1 MSAPLLTLDSLR
13 SRFARQ
19 PESLIDVM
27 GGIEARF
34 AAFGNASIPAALSAA
49 ARDLLARCPDPSNL
63 PLWGVPYVVGANV
76 DVVGLPT
83 SAGLPALDFEP
94 DFDAVVVERL
104 RAAGALLI
112 GKAPVDPLGLDAS
125 AVGVAAAIAA
135 DLAVFGIASD
145 RTGAACIQAA
155 GSGVVAIK
163 PSPGRVVPDGLFVMA
178 PEFDGVVILASD
190 LEGGAAVR
198 RIIERTDEDERRVAP
213 FRRLGLLGGMS
224 AATRGIAE
232 RLDLANVA
240 VDEALFVEVAT
251 LMGEDA
257 WLVLWL
263 DDVVVPLAEL
273 PEQFPPRLRKR
284 LYGALGCS
292 SCDLLRLQRR
302 LSDLRNRIKATFE
315 DFDLLFVP
323 PEANLTGF
331 LNPCGLAAIAVPD
344 LGTLIAPSGSDD
356 RLADAA
362 QILAVPNLS
371 RSTRPI
377 DILASSPLAHR

>member
-13 SRFARQ
+13 SRFARH
-19 PESLIDVM
+19 PESLIDIM
-27 GGIEARF
+27 DGIEARF
-34 AAFGNASIPAALSAA
+34 AAFDNASIPAALSAA

-63 PLWGVPYVVGANV
+63 PLWGMPYVVGANI

-83 SAGLPALDFEP
+83 STGVPALDFEP

-104 RAAGALLI
+104 RAAGALLV

-125 AVGVAAAIAA
+125 AAGVAAAIAA
-135 DLAVFGIASD
+135 ELAVFGIASD

-155 GSGVVAIK
+155 GSGVVVIK
-163 PSPGRVVPDGLFVMA
+163 PSPGRVVPDGLFA
-178 PEFDGVVILASD
+178 TAHELDGVVILASD
-190 LEGGAAVR
+190 LEGGATVR
-198 RIIERTDEDERRVAP
+198 RIIERTDEDERRAAP
-213 FRRLGLLGGMS
+213 FGRLGLLGGTS
-224 AATRGIAE
+224 AAARCVAE
-232 RLDLANVA
+232 RLDLATVA
-240 VDEALFVEVAT
+240 VEEALFVEVAT

-257 WLVLWL
+257 WLVLRL
-263 DDVVVPLAEL
+263 DDVAVPLAEL
-273 PEQFPPRLRKR
+273 PEQFPSRLRKR
-284 LYGALGCS
+284 LNGALGCS

-302 LSDLRNRIKATFE
+302 LSELRNRIEATFA
-315 DFDLLFVP
+315 DCDLLFVP
-323 PEANLTGF
+323 PESNLTGF
-331 LNPCGLAAIAVPD
+331 LNPCGLAAVAMPD

-362 QILAVPNLS
+362 QILATLNLP